1 MEHTVGYGLGL
12 MAGILV
18 GVGIVVLLLLLR
30 LRVLDRTFDERQ
42 ELARGRAYRYGFW
55 TLAAALAAYGLS
67 ELALGRWCDALAG
80 GMLCL
85 APALTV
91 FAVACIRSDA
101 YLSLRERPKQIL
113 TVLALATA
121 LNLVI
126 GTVNLM
132 EGRVVTG
139 GVLRLEAVNLICAIM
154 CLIVLGVL
162 VHALRT
168 RREEDA

>member
-12 MAGILV
+12 MAGILA
-18 GVGIVVLLLLLR
+18 GVGIVALLLR

-67 ELALGRWCDALAG
+67 ELVPGRWCDALAG

-91 FAVACIRSDA
+91 FAVAMPRS
-101 YLSLRERPKQIL
+101 LWQWVEM
-113 TVLALATA
+113 TA
-121 LNLVI
+121 LSIL
-126 GTVNLM
+126 GTLF
-132 EGRVVTG
+132 
-139 GVLRLEAVNLICAIM
+139 LR
-154 CLIVLGVL
+154 
-162 VHALRT
+162 
-168 RREEDA
+168 

>member
-12 MAGILV
+12 MAGILA
-18 GVGIVVLLLLLR
+18 GVGIVALLLR

-42 ELARGRAYRYGFW
+42 ELARGKAYRYGFW

-113 TVLALATA
+113 TVLALVAA

-126 GTVNLM
+126 GTVNLL
-132 EGRVVTG
+132 EGRAVTG

>member
-12 MAGILV
+12 MAGILA
-18 GVGIVVLLLLLR
+18 GVGIVALLLR

-91 FAVACIRSDA
+91 FAVVCIRSDA
-101 YLSLRERPKQIL
+101 YLSLRE
-113 TVLALATA
+113 LALATA

-126 GTVNLM
+126 GTVNLV